1 MLTYPLSILE
11 INHDSF
17 KGDAILYIYIENELK
32 DAVTLT
38 TESKKPPT
46 VFLEFSSDSSIQITS
61 KDLNNGVY
69 LGSLSF
75 RASLLLENSESIILP
90 LNSSTQ
96 ITSLEPAVLPW
107 IKLSMAANEKSLK
120 SPKNRENIREND
132 IFRAI
137 QSELDLEKWKNTGL
151 KQIREEM
158 NSSELARVSVMQQL
172 CKTVEKYEREI
183 SELRNSIGQ
192 KTLIA
197 RNSHET
203 LKTMEEVLK
212 ASQTSWLAKQVF
224 YEDRMKSL
232 KCENLTRRQEILE
245 IREKNL
251 KMKENLKK
259 IQENQETSE
268 NNRELIE
275 KKELLEFTLKNLKL
289 ELELNKSNLHEAVDQ
304 IINFQNNNT
313 KLRAYIENLE
323 EKTEKLVKE
332 QNFDILS
339 LVNTHLDALSI
350 QADVSQVTKNI
361 FKIDNDSL
369 YLFLSNGELMT
380 KVGTETVTFV
390 EWLQKNKWL
399 CEEEQATFEK
409 PKRLDTVPEEEGE
422 DEVLASP
429 VFEKKRNVKKS
440 PGKVVKEYSPILR
453 KKSVK

>member
-1 MLTYPLSILE
+1 
-11 INHDSF
+11 
-17 KGDAILYIYIENELK
+17 
-32 DAVTLT
+32 
-38 TESKKPPT
+38 
-46 VFLEFSSDSSIQITS
+46 
-61 KDLNNGVY
+61 
-69 LGSLSF
+69 
-75 RASLLLENSESIILP
+75 
-90 LNSSTQ
+90 
-96 ITSLEPAVLPW
+96 
-107 IKLSMAANEKSLK
+107 
-120 SPKNRENIREND
+120 
-132 IFRAI
+132 
-137 QSELDLEKWKNTGL
+137 
-151 KQIREEM
+151 
-158 NSSELARVSVMQQL
+158 
-172 CKTVEKYEREI
+172 
-183 SELRNSIGQ
+183 
-192 KTLIA
+192 
-197 RNSHET
+197 
-203 LKTMEEVLK
+203 
-212 ASQTSWLAKQVF
+212 
-224 YEDRMKSL
+224 
-232 KCENLTRRQEILE
+232 
-245 IREKNL
+245 
-251 KMKENLKK
+251 MKENLKK